1 MKRTYAFVQ
10 FKTVDQAIAARD
22 ATNGGKLDHCNITVD
37 FVARA
42 NCAGCSK
49 RIDGNI
55 RCDTFDEHLQYRC
68 SL

>member
-22 ATNGGKLDHCNITVD
+22 ATNGGKLDHCKITVD

-42 NCAGCSK
+42 NCTG
-49 RIDGNI
+49 
-55 RCDTFDEHLQYRC
+55 
-68 SL
+68 